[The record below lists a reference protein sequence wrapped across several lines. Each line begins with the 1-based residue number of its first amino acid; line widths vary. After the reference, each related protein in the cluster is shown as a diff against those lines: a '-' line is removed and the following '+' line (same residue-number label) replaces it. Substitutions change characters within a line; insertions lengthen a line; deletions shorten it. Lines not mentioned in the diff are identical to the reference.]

1 MNDVLTDLTVSDAVR
16 KELSSFCD
24 RVKDVLGEDLV
35 SIILYGPIA
44 KGVSSSAHVSVMLV
58 VGDVSANGLSRISQ
72 FVRRKTKEYRMSV
85 MVVTEIEIERS
96 TDVFPI
102 KFLDMQNFHVVLHGK
117 SVFDE
122 VLVGGDN
129 LRLRCEQQAR
139 NTLLRLRSQFVYR
152 SDDADRLRTVLSSA
166 TTAFLT
172 TLNAFFFLVN
182 GSFRASEAEIAT
194 VAKDM
199 LKLDSDVLLEVVE
212 IKNSGT
218 RVDADKVRGMLEL
231 LMAAVGR
238 GVDIMDR
245 FTPQDS

>member
-1 MNDVLTDLTVSDAVR
+1 
-16 KELSSFCD
+16 
-24 RVKDVLGEDLV
+24 
-35 SIILYGPIA
+35 
-44 KGVSSSAHVSVMLV
+44 
-58 VGDVSANGLSRISQ
+58 
-72 FVRRKTKEYRMSV
+72 
-85 MVVTEIEIERS
+85 
-96 TDVFPI
+96 
-102 KFLDMQNFHVVLHGK
+102 MQNFHVVLHGK

-129 LRLRCEQQAR
+129 LRLRCEQQSR

-218 RVDADKVRGMLEL
+218 RVDADKVKGMLEL